1 MRLLLT
7 RPREDS
13 ERSAERLAALGHEVE
28 IEPLL
33 TLRWRP
39 QPEALAEALDGAQ
52 ALAVTSVNGLRA
64 YLASESAAEGAAKRR
79 DLPVFAVGPA
89 SAEAVRAAGF
99 ARVEAADGDAA
110 SLAALLVARLDPKAG
125 AVLHPAGT
133 VSAGGLAE
141 RLGAAGFELRRLVL
155 YEAVAAERLGERT
168 LAALRAR
175 AFDGA
180 LFYSPRTAATFVS
193 LVRRAGLERQCADLA
208 AYCLS
213 PAVAAALAPL
223 GLRHRHVATEP
234 SEAALLQTVE
244 GAGKPR
250 GSKR

>member
-7 RPREDS
+7 RPREDAAQ
-13 ERSAERLAALGHEVE
+13 SAERLAALGHEVAL
-28 IEPLL
+28 EPLL
-33 TLRWRP
+33 TIRLRP
-39 QPEALAEALDGAQ
+39 QPEALAEALAGAQ
-52 ALAVTSVNGLRA
+52 ALALTSVNGLRA
-64 YLASESAAEGAAKRR
+64 LIASEEGASEAATKRR

-89 SAEAVRAAGF
+89 SAEAARAAGF
-99 ARVEAADGDAA
+99 RCVESAEGDAA
-110 SLAALLVARLDPKAG
+110 ALAGLIVRRLDPGAG
-125 AVLHPAGT
+125 ALLHPAGR

-141 RLGAAGFELRRLVL
+141 RLAAAGFELRRLVL
-155 YEAVAAERLGERT
+155 YEAAPAERLGERT
-168 LAALRAR
+168 RAGLHAR

-193 LVRRAGLERQCADLA
+193 LVREAGLEGDCRGLT

-223 GLRHRHVATEP
+223 GLKRLRIATEP

-244 GAGKPR
+244 ADT
-250 GSKR
+250 KR